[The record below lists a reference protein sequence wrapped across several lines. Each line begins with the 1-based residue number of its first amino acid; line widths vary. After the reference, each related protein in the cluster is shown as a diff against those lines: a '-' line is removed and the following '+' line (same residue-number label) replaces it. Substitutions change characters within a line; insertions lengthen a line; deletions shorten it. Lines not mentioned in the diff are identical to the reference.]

1 LGPDI
6 KRLILIVG
14 PTGVGKSA
22 TAMALAGAIGGE
34 IINCDSMQVYQGFD
48 IGTDKPSPEDRQ
60 KVPHHLLDIV
70 DGFTQFT
77 AADFAARALDA
88 IEATLLRKKIPFI
101 VGGTG
106 LYFKA
111 LLDGLFPGPG
121 RDEETRRT
129 LEQEAEKT
137 GLEALWQRLEAVDP
151 AYAQKIG
158 KKDKLRIIRALEI
171 YALTRTPISE
181 HFLRTKS
188 RLEDFHILK
197 IGLKLPREELYRRI
211 EARVDRMFERGL
223 VQEVQKL
230 LAEGVDEKAP
240 PFRAL
245 GYKYVFKL
253 VRSEIT
259 LEKAVALTKIDTRH
273 YAKRQMTWFAK
284 MKDIHWYSPN
294 DLPAI
299 ASFLEKNLES
309 QDNIIDN
316 PSASPFNKG
325 GRGGI

>member
-1 LGPDI
+1 LGPEI

-22 TAMALAGAIGGE
+22 TAMALAEAVGGE
-34 IINCDSMQVYQGFD
+34 IINCDSMQVYRGFD
-48 IGTDKPSPEDRQ
+48 IGTDKPSSEDRQ
-60 KVPHHLLDIV
+60 KIPHHLLDIV
-70 DGFTQFT
+70 DGLNQFT

-88 IEATLLRKKIPFI
+88 IEAILLRKKIPLV

-121 RDEETRRT
+121 RDEETRRA
-129 LEQEAEKT
+129 LEQEAVRA
-137 GLEALWQRLEAVDP
+137 GLEPLWKRLAAVDP
-151 AYAQKIG
+151 AYADKIG
-158 KKDKLRIIRALEI
+158 KRDKVRIIRALEI
-171 YALTRTPISE
+171 FALTRLPISE
-181 HFLRTKS
+181 HFLRTRS

-211 EARVDRMFERGL
+211 EARIDRMFERGL

-230 LAEGVDEKAP
+230 LAAGVDEKAP

-245 GYKYVFKL
+245 GYKVVLKL
-253 VRSEIT
+253 IRNEIS
-259 LEKAVALTKIDTRH
+259 LEEAVTLTKIDTRH
-273 YAKRQMTWFAK
+273 YAKRQTTWFSK
-284 MKDIHWYSPN
+284 MKDIHWYSPQ

-299 ASFLEKNLES
+299 VSFVGKNLEAP
-309 QDNIIDN
+309 DLTII
-316 PSASPFNKG
+316 NK
-325 GRGGI
+325 

>member
-22 TAMALAGAIGGE
+22 AAMALAGAIGGE

-48 IGTDKPSPEDRQ
+48 IGTDKPSPEDRL

-70 DGFTQFT
+70 DSFTQFT

-88 IEATLLRKKIPFI
+88 IEAILFRNNIPLV

-111 LLDGLFPGPG
+111 LLDGLFPGPA

-129 LEQEAEKT
+129 LDEDAEEL
-137 GLEALWQRLEAVDP
+137 GLETLWKRLEAVDP
-151 AYAQKIG
+151 AYAKKIG
-158 KKDKLRIIRALEI
+158 KKDKIRIIRALEI
-171 YALTRTPISE
+171 YALTGTPISE
-181 HFLRTKS
+181 HFLRTIS

-197 IGLKLPREELYRRI
+197 IGLKLARPELYRRI
-211 EARVDRMFERGL
+211 EARIDRMFERGL
-223 VQEVQKL
+223 VREVQEL
-230 LAEGVDEKAP
+230 LAAGVDEKAP

-245 GYKYVFKL
+245 GYKYVLKL
-253 VRSEIT
+253 VRNEIT
-259 LEKAVALTKIDTRH
+259 REEAVALTKIDTRH
-273 YAKRQMTWFAK
+273 YAKRQMTWFSK
-284 MKDIHWYSPN
+284 MKDVYWYSPQ

-299 ASFLEKNLES
+299 VSLVKSRL
-309 QDNIIDN
+309 
-316 PSASPFNKG
+316 G
-325 GRGGI
+325 